1 MMTVIARRDQIVGL
15 SADKINSS
23 HAAMTIVET
32 ETQIEIVS
40 DGAVISHL
48 INNCSE

>member
-1 MMTVIARRDQIVGL
+1 MMTVITRRDQIEGL

-40 DGAVISHL
+40 DGVDMSHL